1 MALAITQWQPWVPA
15 RSAWPMRH
23 PELAVF
29 CWSAAMLAVFAPL
42 GVQLYRRKALS

>member
-1 MALAITQWQPWVPA
+1 VQ
-15 RSAWPMRH
+15 H

-29 CWSAAMLAVFAPL
+29 SWSAAMLAVFAPL